1 MAGVARG
8 VLEHRVLEAKKGLE
22 LGAILEIARVRSAK
36 GKIACWSAERQSQKG
51 SERGA
56 PMSKKGGAR
65 SAVYPWPPPTYLKRM
80 NSSRG
85 ISLKVS
91 TTQYSI

>member
-1 MAGVARG
+1 MARGG
-8 VLEHRVLEAKKGLE
+8 VLERGALEAKKGLE
-22 LGAILEIARVRSAK
+22 LGAILEIAGARSAK

-65 SAVYPWPPPTYLKRM
+65 SAAYPWPPPP
-80 NSSRG
+80 
-85 ISLKVS
+85 I
-91 TTQYSI
+91 